1 MMKRESSSAGALT
14 ISPSAAEQETS
25 ADRANSYKKIL
36 HSSALI
42 GGSTMITLA
51 IGLLRT
57 KAMAVIL
64 GPSGFGIMGMYL
76 QIVEIARTVAQLG
89 VQSSGV
95 RQIADVVSNEGHEKF
110 SRTVYVLRR
119 LSLVCA
125 VLGALLLAFS
135 ADAVSQWSFGNL
147 EHSQSIRWLAVA
159 VMCALLAG
167 GQGALLQG
175 MRRIGDMAKLA
186 IYGGFLGTVVSIPLV
201 YLKGQ
206 AGIAPSMVIAAA
218 CTTVLSWW
226 YSRKVRVQ
234 KPEISA
240 GEFLQESS
248 SLLKLGIA
256 FMVSSL
262 LTLGTSY
269 IVRILVMRHGGLDAV
284 GIYQAAWTLGGL
296 YVGFILQALGTD
308 FYPRLVG
315 IVGDDKECNKIVNEQ
330 AHVSLLL
337 AMPGITA
344 TLTFAPLVISMLYSS
359 SFMAAVEVLRWICL
373 GMALRVMTYPL
384 GYIIVAKN
392 RQVMFFLS
400 DLAWTVFNLALT
412 LWAITYFGVNGV
424 GMAYAAS
431 YIFHAVLVY
440 PMARYL
446 TGFRWSSAY
455 FCEAWRSYVLIA
467 AIFAAFK
474 FLPAVPAYVFGGAAT
489 LICSYV
495 SAGKLLKLVSPQE
508 QSGPVRFLLKLCK
521 WLR

>member
-1 MMKRESSSAGALT
+1 MKQESSSVGILS
-14 ISPSAAEQETS
+14 ISRAAEQETS

-51 IGLLRT
+51 IGLLKT
-57 KAMAVIL
+57 KAMAIIL
-64 GPSGFGIMGMYL
+64 GPSGFGIMGMYS
-76 QIVEIARTVAQLG
+76 QIVEIARTIAQLG

-95 RQIADVVSNEGHEKF
+95 RQIADAVSNEGPQKF
-110 SRTVYVLRR
+110 SLTVYVLRR

-135 ADAVSQWSFGNL
+135 ADNVSLWSFGNL
-147 EHSQSIRWLAVA
+147 EHSRSVMWLSVA

-186 IYGGFLGTVVSIPLV
+186 IFGGLLGTVVSIPLV

-218 CTTVLSWW
+218 CSTGLSWW
-226 YSRKVRVQ
+226 YSRKIRVQ

-240 GEFLQESS
+240 KSFIQESG
-248 SLLKLGIA
+248 SLLKLGMA

-262 LTLGTSY
+262 LMLGTSY
-269 IVRILVMRHGGLDAV
+269 LVRIIVMRHGGLDAV
-284 GIYQAAWTLGGL
+284 GIYQAAWTIGGL

-315 IVGDDKECNKIVNEQ
+315 VVGDNNECNKIVNEQ

-344 TLTFAPLVISMLYSS
+344 TLTFAPLVISLLYSS

-384 GYIIVAKN
+384 GYIVVAKN
-392 RQVMFFLS
+392 KQVMFFLS
-400 DLAWTVFNLALT
+400 DLAWTLFNLALT
-412 LWAITYFGVNGV
+412 LWAVAYFGVNGV

-431 YIFHAVLVY
+431 YVFHAVLVY

-446 TGFRWSSAY
+446 TGFRWSSTY
-455 FCEAWRSYVLIA
+455 FSEAWRSYALIA
-467 AIFAAFK
+467 AIFAAFE
-474 FLPAVPAYVFGGAAT
+474 FLSAIPAYIFGGVIT
-489 LICSYV
+489 LFCSYV

-521 WLR
+521 WIR